1 MQTDLKRSRGLGSQG
16 SLALNPWPLLTYLQK
31 ECVSGAGGAAWAEGE
46 DPPLLTSGS
55 VLIWC
60 QLSLR
65 VCVCLFA
72 PGLSCGTWNL

>member
-31 ECVSGAGGAAWAEGE
+31 ECVIGAGGGGAWAEGE

-55 VLIWC
+55 PDLASAFYKKETW
-60 QLSLR
+60 
-65 VCVCLFA
+65 LFICT
-72 PGLSCGTWNL
+72 GS